1 MCACVVYRAVELSL
15 PTCLVW
21 ISTSLSLS
29 PLSTAFFH
37 VLDIRCRTVGQF
49 SNHVGLYNST
59 SALRLLLFESSEIL
73 LAEKNGEFLFDWN
86 SRSSDSYE
94 YRLICSVWIL
104 ERGGLPFLKFWMR
117 QWKIDGVA
125 REPSNR
131 FTVAIESW
139 FVFRIISPW
148 LPAIS
153 LSSLCVSAAVTYTQL
168 FDGGLWYTITCG
180 NHHSRTTSV
189 LFQLLYLGQFVNY
202 ICCRFFGAFVALLWI
217 SGFRVNSADDRS
229 MLM

>member
-104 ERGGLPFLKFWMR
+104 ERGWAAFFKVLNAPVKNRRRGAWTVKSLHSSDRVLICFSYHFS
-117 QWKIDGVA
+117 VTA
-125 REPSNR
+125 RDISQ
-131 FTVAIESW
+131 FTLCLSCCN
-139 FVFRIISPW
+139 
-148 LPAIS
+148 LYPAVWWGS
-153 LSSLCVSAAVTYTQL
+153 LIY
-168 FDGGLWYTITCG
+168 Y
-180 NHHSRTTSV
+180 
-189 LFQLLYLGQFVNY
+189 
-202 ICCRFFGAFVALLWI
+202 
-217 SGFRVNSADDRS
+217 
-229 MLM
+229 